1 MGESVSAE
9 IQQIA
14 NASIKDEYQRANLVN
29 DITKE
34 LERLKP
40 LSSPKCFIYKVP
52 DPLRK
57 LNKEAYTPQVIS
69 VGPFHH
75 SGEKLR
81 TMEKYKVR
89 YLKEFVEHVK
99 ISLENLVHAI
109 EDSEESI
116 RQCYAKIIPLSRYDF
131 LKMIPMDA
139 SFIVELFVRNWRG
152 GYAWTPD
159 DRIILKP
166 WLSARMQLEFMLLE
180 NQLPFFI
187 IEKLFKL
194 AFASHGDLPSF
205 TELTFHYFEFYNI
218 QKFSHNLELKIMH
231 FVDLLRK
238 FFTYLL
244 PKVYQ
249 EENLK

>member
-75 SGEKLR
+75 GGEKLR

-89 YLKEFVEHVK
+89 YL
-99 ISLENLVHAI
+99 I
-109 EDSEESI
+109 
-116 RQCYAKIIPLSRYDF
+116 
-131 LKMIPMDA
+131 
-139 SFIVELFVRNWRG
+139 
-152 GYAWTPD
+152 
-159 DRIILKP
+159 
-166 WLSARMQLEFMLLE
+166 
-180 NQLPFFI
+180 
-187 IEKLFKL
+187 
-194 AFASHGDLPSF
+194 
-205 TELTFHYFEFYNI
+205 
-218 QKFSHNLELKIMH
+218 
-231 FVDLLRK
+231 
-238 FFTYLL
+238 
-244 PKVYQ
+244 
-249 EENLK
+249 